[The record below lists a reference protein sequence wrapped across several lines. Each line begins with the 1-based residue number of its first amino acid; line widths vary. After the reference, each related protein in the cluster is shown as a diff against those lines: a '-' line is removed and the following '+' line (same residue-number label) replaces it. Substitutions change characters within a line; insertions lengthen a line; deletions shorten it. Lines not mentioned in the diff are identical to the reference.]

1 MNVKKALD
9 AYLTENG
16 FSRNYDATK
25 VDINFFGIRFQLPNP
40 PSRKVAGR
48 YHDLHHLVTGYGT
61 DPTGESE
68 VSAWEIR
75 RGISVF
81 SLYIWV
87 LVFSVL
93 LGGLFHSPRAVYRA
107 WRASKL
113 GNALPE
119 PSIAHYESCLELS
132 LSELRAAYGVPQRGM
147 AGRRNLHLDA
157 PSHE

>member
-1 MNVKKALD
+1 MSVKDALD

-16 FSRNYDATK
+16 FSRNYDAAE

-48 YHDLHHLVTGYGT
+48 YHDLHHLMTGYGT

-87 LVFSVL
+87 LIFSVL
-93 LGGLFHSPRAVYRA
+93 LGGLFHSPKAVVRA
-107 WRASKL
+107 WRASKV
-113 GNALPE
+113 GNPLPE
-119 PSIAHYESCLELS
+119 PSIAHYES
-132 LSELRAAYGVPQRGM
+132 
-147 AGRRNLHLDA
+147 
-157 PSHE
+157 